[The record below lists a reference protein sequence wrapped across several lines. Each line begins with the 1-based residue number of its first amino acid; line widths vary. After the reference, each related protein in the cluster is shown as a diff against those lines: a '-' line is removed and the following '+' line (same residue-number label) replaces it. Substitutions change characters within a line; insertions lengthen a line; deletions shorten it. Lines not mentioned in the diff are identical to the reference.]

1 MNIKKFFRCKFSDF
15 SSPLFVSLGSR
26 TIRLFYQSEDCRSEA
41 HEMLVDVKDYMRFA
55 AEDAMRVLTD
65 EFASQAE
72 QDLAMKVNPFY
83 HRFYIFFILITIRSS
98 ILSTLP
104 LQASNV

>member
-1 MNIKKFFRCKFSDF
+1 MNIKNVSFRCKFSDF

-55 AEDAMRVLTD
+55 AEDAIRVLSD

-72 QDLAMKVNPFY
+72 QDLAMKVNPFLSQ
-83 HRFYIFFILITIRSS
+83 ILYVHSDHHSVLNPFDYPATS
-98 ILSTLP
+98 I
-104 LQASNV
+104 